1 MHNFR
6 DITQN
11 ITVVKQVCHTYLH
24 TNHSRCWKYPS
35 CVVTVDTLN
44 HSLAY
49 PFKGSGLHPNSITG
63 CIRALLQNYCIRN
76 SGYTRAFRYLH
87 CTTRGIFEVL
97 LWFVK
102 ENKSA
107 MLVCFTTVMFYVI
120 SRKLC
125 IFEYIFVEIFY
136 FFYWRESLFLIL
148 APTFCYYLVYCQFY
162 FCHIDVYNWMN
173 RITNVIYCC
182 QFHDVTELDIFL
194 WYSFAWEIRNS
205 NYIDGHLIF
214 YIVL

>member
-44 HSLAY
+44 HSLAH

-76 SGYTRAFRYLH
+76 SEYTRAFRYLH

-107 MLVCFTTVMFYVI
+107 MLVCFTTVCCYI
-120 SRKLC
+120 SKIMHFR
-125 IFEYIFVEIFY
+125 IYICRNF
-136 FFYWRESLFLIL
+136 LFLLLERISFFNFSSHIL
-148 APTFCYYLVYCQFY
+148 LLSCILPILFLSYRCLQLNEPYNKCNLLLSISWCYWTWHF
-162 FCHIDVYNWMN
+162 F
-173 RITNVIYCC
+173 VILFRMKNT
-182 QFHDVTELDIFL
+182 Q
-194 WYSFAWEIRNS
+194 
-205 NYIDGHLIF
+205 
-214 YIVL
+214 